1 MRLLC
6 RLTACRPL
14 RNARGTRLR
23 TNRLQNSRTGLFCLT
38 PAAPLGFKSPFLS
51 TNEQKSGIQKGYRI
65 LFGGERG
72 NCTLAAVAHPTPL
85 AGAPLRPLEYFSVL
99 AEVSFN
105 FAI

>member
-1 MRLLC
+1 MFLFGGERGMRLLC

-72 NCTLAAVAHPTPL
+72 
-85 AGAPLRPLEYFSVL
+85 
-99 AEVSFN
+99 
-105 FAI
+105 I